1 MYATQEIQYAK
12 CFYRAVKGTE
22 FCTLSKQIFN
32 FISGEVEKN
41 KNKQNFLRGRKE
53 IFVRDKNAQKRFRES
68 MT

>member
-1 MYATQEIQYAK
+1 MSYLQNIYSNIQQLNNDFLYIVLCMYATQEIQYAK

-41 KNKQNFLRGRKE
+41 NN
-53 IFVRDKNAQKRFRES
+53 
-68 MT
+68 